1 MSHASEQHFYK
12 TSSLHIET
20 RPPLQRSQDRTAAD
34 FTGLLDLLAKIIAI
48 DFEDLQK
55 PVTFTESDPKD
66 NNAKDIPLPIITM
79 KLIKEVPHDGS
90 GRKDLKPRIREI
102 VPDPNSKDDWIQVWG
117 QWKQA
122 IIEFRVHADTNRESN
137 LLVKRFKEFMIIY
150 QGMIMAHGVQQMIFL
165 SQESDETVRRSEG
178 ASEIHVRPV
187 QYMIVF
193 DELVPQS
200 VARLREVIIKTGISD
215 KLGGTENETI
225 LTDIGGIDRSPIV
238 PAP

>member
-20 RPPLQRSQDRTAAD
+20 RPPLQRSQERTAAD

-79 KLIKEVPHDGS
+79 KLI
-90 GRKDLKPRIREI
+90 
-102 VPDPNSKDDWIQVWG
+102 
-117 QWKQA
+117 
-122 IIEFRVHADTNRESN
+122 
-137 LLVKRFKEFMIIY
+137 KEFMIIY

>member
-48 DFEDLQK
+48 DFEDLKK

-122 IIEFRVHADTNRESN
+122 IIEFRISADTNREAN
-137 LLVKRFKEFMIIY
+137 LLAKRFKEFIIIY
-150 QGMIMAHGVQQMIFL
+150 QGVIMNHGVQQLVFL
-165 SQESDETVRRSEG
+165 SQEAHEVERRGEA
-178 ASEIHVRPV
+178 ASELHVRPV
-187 QYMIVF
+187 RYIVVF
-193 DELVPQS
+193 EELVAQS

-215 KLGGTENETI
+215 KLGGTVDETI
-225 LTDIGGIDRSPIV
+225 TTDIGGIDRSPIV
-238 PAP
+238 QAP

>member
-1 MSHASEQHFYK
+1 MSHASEQHFYR
-12 TSSLHIET
+12 TSSLHIGA
-20 RPPLQRSQDRTAAD
+20 RPPIQRSQDRTAAD
-34 FTGLLDLLAKIIAI
+34 FTGLLDLLATIIAV
-48 DFEDLQK
+48 DFEDLKK

-66 NNAKDIPLPIITM
+66 NDAEDIPLPIITM

-90 GRKDLKPRIREI
+90 GRKDIKPRIREI

-122 IIEFRVHADTNRESN
+122 IIEFRVHADTSREAN

-165 SQESDETVRRSEG
+165 SQEADDILRRESA
-178 ASEIHVRPV
+178 ASETHVRPV
-187 QYMIVF
+187 RYMIVF
-193 DELVPQS
+193 EELIPQS

-215 KLGGTENETI
+215 KLGGTADETI
-225 LTDIGGIDRSPIV
+225 LTDIGGIDRSPII